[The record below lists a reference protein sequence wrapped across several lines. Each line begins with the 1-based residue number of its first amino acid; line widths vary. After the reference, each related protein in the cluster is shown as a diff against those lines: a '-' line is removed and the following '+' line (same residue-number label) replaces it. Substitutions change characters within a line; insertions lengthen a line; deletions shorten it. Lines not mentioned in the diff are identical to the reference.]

1 MAITLSGTNGITTPD
16 VNSDGLTVDTTT
28 LVVDEA
34 NNRVGIGTS
43 SPSYR
48 FHLVQPSSDN
58 ALVIDNGGGA
68 GDNTNPYLAFSG
80 TSTGSNYIRGRI
92 RGTLPNS
99 TDGGLAFDTGSSGSM
114 SERARIDSSG
124 NLLVG
129 TTSNSGAISNP
140 GVYLRPTSDSTFTS
154 AGTPMQVART
164 TSNGRAIGFF
174 RNSTVVGEITV
185 TTSSTSYVTSS
196 DYRLKENVVGV
207 TGASARVQQLNPV
220 RFNFIADPD
229 TTVDGFLAHEV
240 QDVVPEAITGTK
252 DATETVDVHDEDGNV
267 TGQEERPVYQ
277 GIDQSKLVPLLTA
290 ALQESLGKIETL
302 EARVA
307 ALEAA

>member
-1 MAITLSGTNGITTPD
+1 MALSKIPADLITGGLSVDPAAPADAITVDSSGN
-16 VNSDGLTVDTTT
+16 
-28 LVVDEA
+28 
-34 NNRVGIGTS
+34 VGVGTS
-43 SPSYR
+43 SPSYK

-80 TSTGSNYIRGRI
+80 TSAGSNYIRGRI

-129 TTSNSGAISNP
+129 TTSVINSSYRVHIQIP
-140 GVYLRPTSDSTFTS
+140 STTGGIILK
-154 AGTPMQVART
+154 AYDTGTQYALT
-164 TSNGRAIGFF
+164 F
-174 RNSTVVGEITV
+174 RNSAN
-185 TTSSTSYVTSS
+185 TTIGSIQLNNTSTSYVTSS

-240 QDVVPEAITGTK
+240 QDVVPEAITGTRDEV
-252 DATETVDVHDEDGNV
+252 DAEGN
-267 TGQEERPVYQ
+267 PVYQ

-290 ALQESLGKIETL
+290 ALQEALTKIETL

-307 ALEAA
+307 ALEGGV

>member
-1 MAITLSGTNGITTPD
+1 MAITLNGTTGITTPD

>member
-1 MAITLSGTNGITTPD
+1 MAITLNGTTGITTPD

-80 TSTGSNYIRGRI
+80 TSAGSNYIRGRI

>member
-1 MAITLSGTNGITTPD
+1 MAITLNGTTGITTPD

-290 ALQESLGKIETL
+290 ALQEALTKIETL